1 MTQQN
6 PFNSQTEVTLSES
19 LGERNISVQEET
31 RGLVP
36 TVPGLALR
44 NMIRRREGFSAFDAW
59 RDIAAQQ
66 DPFSNQLAQTVV
78 LFPRAQRV
86 QANEEGVFVPKSL
99 FGREAQVRFRQE
111 RRGDG
116 GLQVV
121 VYAVATQNRAMARRR
136 AEVLDCSLELRWL
149 DEHGAEYAGLWV
161 ALEGE
166 QLLASGTNGHEVYE
180 TAIARGAT
188 RPFLVQVE
196 PQDELPFGGW

>member
-6 PFNSQTEVTLSES
+6 PFNSQTEATLSGS
-19 LGERNISVQEET
+19 LGTRNIGVRVET
-31 RGLVP
+31 RGLVSMVHSLP
-36 TVPGLALR
+36 LQNVISRT
-44 NMIRRREGFSAFDAW
+44 EGFSSFDAS
-59 RDIAAQQ
+59 RDIATQQ

-86 QANEEGVFVPKSL
+86 QANEEGVFVPRSL
-99 FGREAQVRFRQE
+99 FGREAQIRFRQE

-121 VYAVATQNRAMARRR
+121 VYAAATRNRAIARRR
-136 AEVLDCSLELRWL
+136 TEVLDCSLELRWL
-149 DEHGAEYAGLWV
+149 DEHGEEYAGLWV

-166 QLLASGTNGHEVYE
+166 QLLASGTNGREVYE
-180 TAIARGAT
+180 TAIAHGAT

-196 PQDELPFGGW
+196 PPDELPFGGW